1 MQYFFKL
8 WTCVTAGA
16 TIEEDWHWWWN
27 CNLPHK
33 KGISAMWLWNYC
45 AIAVLFCHYSFPLLV
60 NKVWN
65 SFLLS
70 VIRNWRQRATV
81 QSAEYLSSLL
91 GDRRCKLSFVFE
103 HIPVLELFTVREP
116 RKRLVS
122 LKAVSGFSYSLYFLL
137 LLFWA
142 VNRKM
147 SWWPHCHWVWYCKVI
162 HIKKKSV
169 WVSMYIHIEKRLLNE
184 TWQKWPKTNYTI

>member
-1 MQYFFKL
+1 M
-8 WTCVTAGA
+8 
-16 TIEEDWHWWWN
+16 
-27 CNLPHK
+27 
-33 KGISAMWLWNYC
+33 
-45 AIAVLFCHYSFPLLV
+45 
-60 NKVWN
+60 
-65 SFLLS
+65 
-70 VIRNWRQRATV
+70 IRNWRQRATV

-142 VNRKM
+142 VECHDCHTAIEFDIVKSSILKKNRFG
-147 SWWPHCHWVWYCKVI
+147 CLCIFILGRDY
-162 HIKKKSV
+162 
-169 WVSMYIHIEKRLLNE
+169 
-184 TWQKWPKTNYTI
+184 